1 MMLWYGSILAICI
14 IWTCLVGC
22 GVTSRSPN
30 PPNGNACAGII
41 ITGTLQDSLTN
52 RPVAQG
58 WAVLESGAQISG
70 TKLYTFSTIK
80 QIATDAGGKFRLCST
95 TVSSPLTVVTI
106 ALDSSNNA
114 YPPFVAP
121 VSGTIDLGTIPMG
134 GCHEKCGFEGQQQ
147 TSPAATI
154 MGMITTTPTAK
165 TGTVVPEYSMN
176 ALDGSNN
183 LWNLTMPVFNTS
195 QSFSFTTALT
205 GCTREVPFC
214 APYTFVVPSQKP
226 VWAVKDGYMQG
237 TGAPVYSIYATAPSC
252 TPPSAFSSF
261 QQDGNSP
268 LLGAPG
274 VKLSAATINFSAC
287 K

>member
-1 MMLWYGSILAICI
+1 MNQVCKFVLSVCIFWICM
-14 IWTCLVGC
+14 VGC
-22 GVTSRSPN
+22 GVKPTPN
-30 PPNGNACAGII
+30 PPQSGACTGGL
-41 ITGTLQDSLTN
+41 ITGTLQDSLTSQ
-52 RPVAQG
+52 PVQQG
-58 WAVLESGAQISG
+58 WAFLESGTQISG
-70 TKLYTFSTIK
+70 TKLYKFSAIK
-80 QIATDAGGKFRLCST
+80 QVAANADGAFQICSS
-95 TVSSPLTVVTI
+95 TVSSPSTVVAI

-121 VSGTIDLGTIPMG
+121 VSGATDLGKIPMG

-195 QSFSFTTALT
+195 QPFTFTTAST
-205 GCTREVPFC
+205 GCTGEVPFC
-214 APYTFVVPSQKP
+214 ASYTFVVPSQKP

-237 TGAPVYSIYATAPSC
+237 AGAPVYSIYATAPSC